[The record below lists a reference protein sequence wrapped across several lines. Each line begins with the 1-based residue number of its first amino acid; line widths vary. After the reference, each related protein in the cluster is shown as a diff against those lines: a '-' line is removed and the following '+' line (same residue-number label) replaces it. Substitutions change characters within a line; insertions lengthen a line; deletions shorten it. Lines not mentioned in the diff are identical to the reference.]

1 MENKKDNQN
10 VMYKLGIYHS
20 DDKMSDLVCE
30 NYQTLF
36 VLSRFN
42 ISLGFGEKSIAE
54 VCEDNGVDTNTFL
67 AVVNTILDPDD
78 VGSDVVAGISPD
90 AFLKYLHSSH
100 EYFLDF
106 KFPTIRKE
114 LIEALD
120 CSETE
125 ITFAVMKFF
134 DEYAQEV
141 RKHMMYEE
149 NNVFPYVR
157 RLIRGERPTDYSIEI
172 FRKHHDSVEAKL
184 TEFKNILIKYYP
196 AKNSNPLNNTLFD
209 IFTCE
214 SDLAQHNYVEN
225 TLFVPLVK
233 RMEADE

>member
-134 DEYAQEV
+134 DEYAQ
-141 RKHMMYEE
+141 
-149 NNVFPYVR
+149 
-157 RLIRGERPTDYSIEI
+157 D
-172 FRKHHDSVEAKL
+172 
-184 TEFKNILIKYYP
+184 
-196 AKNSNPLNNTLFD
+196 
-209 IFTCE
+209 
-214 SDLAQHNYVEN
+214 
-225 TLFVPLVK
+225 
-233 RMEADE
+233 

>member
-120 CSETE
+120 C
-125 ITFAVMKFF
+125 
-134 DEYAQEV
+134 
-141 RKHMMYEE
+141 
-149 NNVFPYVR
+149 
-157 RLIRGERPTDYSIEI
+157 
-172 FRKHHDSVEAKL
+172 HHDSVEAKL